1 MIMRA
6 FLLTTALAL
15 GGCAASIPPVQ
26 VTRFHLGSE
35 IARAPVTP
43 VVVEN
48 SLERAAYD
56 AAVARE
62 LARLGFAAGGADAR
76 YTFSSEVTR
85 DSRAAA
91 PKRSPVSIGIG
102 GGTGGTGGYGGGVGA
117 GISFGL
123 GGNKSNEV
131 VLTRLSVQG
140 RERGGKGVVWEG
152 RAETEAPSNAP
163 ASQPGLAAD
172 KLATALFKDFPGES
186 GRTITVP

>member
-35 IARAPVTP
+35 IVRGSVAP

-62 LARLGFAAGGADAR
+62 LARLGFAAGGAEAR
-76 YTFSSEVTR
+76 YTFSIEVTR

-102 GGTGGTGGYGGGVGA
+102 GGTGGYGGGVGA
-117 GISFGL
+117 GVSFGL

-131 VLTRLSVQG
+131 ILTRLSVQL

>member
-1 MIMRA
+1 MLARA
-6 FLLTTALAL
+6 LLISTALAL

-26 VTRFHLGSE
+26 VTRFHLGTE
-35 IARAPVTP
+35 IARGPVAPV
-43 VVVEN
+43 VLEN

-85 DSRAAA
+85 DTRAAA
-91 PKRSPVSIGIG
+91 PKRSPISIGVG
-102 GGTGGTGGYGGGVGA
+102 GGTGGYGGGVGA
-117 GISFGL
+117 GVSFGL
-123 GGNKSNEV
+123 GGNKSSEII
-131 VLTRLSVQG
+131 LTRLSVQL

-152 RAETEAPSNAP
+152 RAETEAPASAP

>member
-6 FLLTTALAL
+6 LFLTTALGL
-15 GGCAASIPPVQ
+15 GGCATSIPPVQ

-35 IARAPVTP
+35 IVRGPVAP

-85 DSRAAA
+85 ESRAAA

-102 GGTGGTGGYGGGVGA
+102 GGTGGFGGGVGA
-117 GISFGL
+117 GVSFGL

-131 VLTRLSVQG
+131 ILTRLSVQL

-152 RAETEAPSNAP
+152 RAETEAPASAP

-186 GRTITVP
+186 GRTISVP